1 MERPYWRNEE
11 ILAEVQEL
19 ELPQV
24 VDFGLGTLIHA
35 TGASTTLLC
44 LAHGNINDTTVR
56 ELCYCIIIITLR
68 IVLSLMLCVYTCS
81 RWIGFDQVW

>member
-19 ELPQV
+19 ELLQV
-24 VDFGLGTLIHA
+24 VDFGLETLIHA

-44 LAHGNINDTTVR
+44 LAHGNINDATVR
-56 ELCYCIIIITLR
+56 ELCYCIIIIITDC
-68 IVLSLMLCVYTCS
+68 IVIDAVCIYM
-81 RWIGFDQVW
+81 F